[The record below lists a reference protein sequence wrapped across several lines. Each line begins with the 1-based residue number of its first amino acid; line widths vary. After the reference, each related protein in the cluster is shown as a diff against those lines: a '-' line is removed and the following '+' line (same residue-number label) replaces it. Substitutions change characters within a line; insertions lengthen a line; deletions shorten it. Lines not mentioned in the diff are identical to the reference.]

1 MRRPLRRGAQPLL
14 IDAHLHLTGQED
26 TRHVLQALDEARID
40 VAVLL
45 APFLTDPYSIHD
57 RQSLRLANRH
67 LSELVAG
74 HQDRLV
80 GFAVVNPRHPEA
92 ADDLEEAVE
101 RGGVRGMKTVP
112 TGWYPYEDCAHRVYE
127 RANRLGLPI
136 LFHTGI
142 FIDGRSGR
150 FCRPTFFE
158 AVREHPGLKVTL
170 AHLGWPWCDEANAVG
185 LIDLINGV
193 HPDDCQ
199 IRFDLSFGAPPVYR
213 REVLRKALD
222 VLGPGLIQFGSD
234 RFFPC
239 SGGHIR
245 ILVDEVLG
253 LLDELDVSP
262 ADQHRIMG
270 GTAAAWLGLSPGSEA
285 EASEKDAECQ
295 TATATA
301 A

>member
-1 MRRPLRRGAQPLL
+1 ML
-14 IDAHLHLTGQED
+14 IDAHLHLSGRETARD
-26 TRHVLQALDEARID
+26 VLHSLDEARID

-45 APFLTDPYSIHD
+45 APFLTDPFRMSD
-57 RQSLRLANRH
+57 RQSLRDGNRH

-74 HQDRLV
+74 HTDRLM
-80 GFAVVNPRHPEA
+80 GFAVVNPLHPEA

-101 RGGVRGMKTVP
+101 RGGIRGLKTVP
-112 TGWYPYEDCAHRVYE
+112 VGWYPYDDCAHKVYA
-127 RANRLGLPI
+127 RANSLGLPI
-136 LFHTGI
+136 LFHSGI

-193 HPDDCQ
+193 PPDQCQ
-199 IRFDLSFGAPPVYR
+199 FRFDFSFGPPPAYR
-213 REVLRKALD
+213 LEVLRLALA

-239 SGGHIR
+239 SGAHIR
-245 ILVDEVLG
+245 ELVDESLR
-253 LLDELDVSP
+253 LLDELGVNS
-262 ADQHRIMG
+262 ADRERIMS
-270 GTAAAWLGLSPGSEA
+270 GTAAAWLGLATESKPSQ
-285 EASEKDAECQ
+285 KDQTCQ
-295 TATATA
+295 SSTA